1 MKTPPH
7 DIVFLTSEIYPFSK
21 SGGLADVMGIL
32 PLTLLRLGVRVA
44 VITPFYGRLCTGQYP
59 VQLVCENCHVGYPW
73 PDTTAD
79 IYKADYHGLPVYFI
93 DRGEFF
99 DRRQY
104 YCTHKGDYFD
114 NCERFIFFCRAAL
127 VAMRVLDMKARIV
140 HAQDWH
146 AALTAAYLAFWRRTD
161 PFWASMRTVLSIH
174 NLAYQGRFSY
184 RLFEQSG
191 LPAEAWNMEGVE
203 FYNSFNLLK
212 AGIAYADA
220 ITTVSPSYA
229 GEIMT
234 PQFGYGL
241 EGILHRRRDDVR
253 GILNGADYSIWS
265 PEQDAILECTYSAT
279 KPQGKALCKKH
290 LIKHLGL
297 SVCLETKPLFGFI
310 GRLRGQKGIDI
321 VLEII
326 PELMTMDVGL
336 VVLGEGRAEFEAQLL
351 NIMEEYP
358 NRVMAII
365 GYTEEMS
372 HLIQAGADIFLMPS
386 RYEPCGLTQMYSLS
400 YGTVP
405 VATAVG
411 GLKDTIV
418 PYPQSD
424 ANGFIF
430 EEPTP
435 ESLLAAI
442 RDALAVWQKPQD
454 WRRIQ
459 TKAMQTKFLWE
470 DSARAYIDV
479 YTSLH
484 KDLFIQGG
492 KNEHS
497 KKSPE
502 FQKHLQSNLSSPAR
516 RIG

>member
-1 MKTPPH
+1 MITPPH

-32 PLTLLRLGVRVA
+32 PLTLSRMGVNVA
-44 VITPFYGRLCTGQYP
+44 VITPFYGRLSTGQYP
-59 VQLVCENCHVGYPW
+59 VHLVQENCPVGYPW
-73 PDTTAD
+73 ADTTAD
-79 IYKADYHGLPVYFI
+79 IYMADYHGLPVYFI
-93 DRGEFF
+93 ERGEYF

-127 VAMRVLDMKARIV
+127 AAIRHLDMGARIV

-146 AALTAAYLAFWRRTD
+146 AGLAMAYLAFWRRTD
-161 PFWASMRTVLSIH
+161 PFWTGVRTVMSIH

-191 LPAEAWNMEGVE
+191 LPLEAWNMEGVE

-212 AGIAYADA
+212 AGIAYADK

-229 GEIMT
+229 SEIMT
-234 PQFGYGL
+234 PEFGCGL
-241 EGILHRRRDDVR
+241 EGILTRRVSDLV

-265 PEQDAILECTYSAT
+265 PENDQVLECTYSAD
-279 KPQGKALCKKH
+279 KPEGKEDCKKH
-290 LIKHLGL
+290 LMGMLGL
-297 SVCLETKPLFGFI
+297 SPDLAERPLLGFI

-326 PELMTMDVGL
+326 PELMKLDVGL
-336 VVLGEGRAEFEAQLL
+336 VVLGEGRAEFEARLMS
-351 NIMEEYP
+351 IMEDYP
-358 NRVMAII
+358 GRIVGII

-400 YGTVP
+400 YGTPP

-411 GLKDTIV
+411 GLRDTIT
-418 PYPQSD
+418 PYPSSG

-430 EEPTP
+430 ADPTP
-435 ESLLAAI
+435 EALLTTV
-442 RDALAVWQKPQD
+442 RKAVRVWEDRSAWKEVQVS
-454 WRRIQ
+454 
-459 TKAMQTKFLWE
+459 AMQTRFSWE
-470 DSARAYIDV
+470 NSARKYMDV
-479 YTSLH
+479 YASLH
-484 KDLFIQGG
+484 GDLLDTWRKI
-492 KNEHS
+492 
-497 KKSPE
+497 
-502 FQKHLQSNLSSPAR
+502 
-516 RIG
+516 

>member
-1 MKTPPH
+1 MITPPH

-32 PLTLLRLGVRVA
+32 PLTLSRMGVNVA
-44 VITPFYGRLCTGQYP
+44 VITPFYGRLSTGQYP
-59 VQLVCENCHVGYPW
+59 VHLVQENCPVGYPW
-73 PDTTAD
+73 ADTTAD
-79 IYKADYHGLPVYFI
+79 IYLADYHGLPVYFI
-93 DRGEFF
+93 ERGEYF

-127 VAMRVLDMKARIV
+127 SAIRHLDMGARIV

-146 AALTAAYLAFWRRTD
+146 AGLAMAYLAFWRRTD
-161 PFWASMRTVLSIH
+161 PFWTGVRTVMSIH

-191 LPAEAWNMEGVE
+191 LPLEAWNMEGVE

-212 AGIAYADA
+212 AGIAYADK

-229 GEIMT
+229 AEIMT
-234 PQFGYGL
+234 PEFGCGL
-241 EGILHRRRDDVR
+241 EGILTRRAADLV

-265 PEQDAILECTYSAT
+265 PENDQVLECTYSAD
-279 KPQGKALCKKH
+279 KPEGKEDCKKH
-290 LIKHLGL
+290 LMGMLGL
-297 SVCLETKPLFGFI
+297 SPELADRPLLGFI

-321 VLEII
+321 VLDII
-326 PELMTMDVGL
+326 PKLMKLNVGL
-336 VVLGEGRAEFEAQLL
+336 VVLGEGKAEFEAKLMS
-351 NIMEEYP
+351 IMEDYP
-358 NRVMAII
+358 GRIVGVI

-400 YGTVP
+400 YGTPP

-411 GLKDTIV
+411 GLRDTIT
-418 PYPQSD
+418 PYPSSG

-430 EEPTP
+430 ADPTP
-435 ESLLAAI
+435 EALLTTV
-442 RDALAVWQKPQD
+442 RKAVRVWEDRSAWKEVQVS
-454 WRRIQ
+454 
-459 TKAMQTKFLWE
+459 AMQTRFSWE
-470 DSARAYIDV
+470 NSARKYMDV
-479 YTSLH
+479 YASLH
-484 KDLFIQGG
+484 GDLLETWR
-492 KNEHS
+492 KT
-497 KKSPE
+497 
-502 FQKHLQSNLSSPAR
+502 
-516 RIG
+516 

>member
-1 MKTPPH
+1 MITPPH

-32 PLTLLRLGVRVA
+32 PLTLSRMGVRVA
-44 VITPFYGRLCTGQYP
+44 VITPFYGRLSTGHYP
-59 VQLVCENCHVGYPW
+59 VHLVQENCPVGYPW
-73 PDTTAD
+73 ADTAAD
-79 IYKADYHGLPVYFI
+79 IYLADYHGLPVYFI
-93 DRGEFF
+93 ERGEYF

-127 VAMRVLDMKARIV
+127 AAIRHLDMGARIV

-146 AALTAAYLAFWRRTD
+146 ASLAMAYLAFWRRID
-161 PFWASMRTVLSIH
+161 PYWAGVRTVMSIH

-191 LPAEAWNMEGVE
+191 LPLEAWNTEGVE

-212 AGIAYADA
+212 AGIAYADK

-229 GEIMT
+229 AEIMT
-234 PQFGYGL
+234 PEFGCGL
-241 EGILHRRRDDVR
+241 EGILTRRAADLI

-265 PEQDAILECTYSAT
+265 PENDQVLECTYSAD
-279 KPQGKALCKKH
+279 KPEGKETCKKH
-290 LIKHLGL
+290 LMGMLGL
-297 SVCLETKPLFGFI
+297 SPDLAERPLLGFI

-326 PELMTMDVGL
+326 PELMKLDVGL
-336 VVLGEGRAEFEAQLL
+336 VVLGEGRAEFEARLMS
-351 NIMEEYP
+351 IMEDYP
-358 NRVMAII
+358 GRIVGII

-400 YGTVP
+400 YGTPP

-411 GLKDTIV
+411 GLRDTIT
-418 PYPQSD
+418 PYPGSG

-430 EEPTP
+430 SDPTP
-435 ESLLAAI
+435 EALLTTV
-442 RDALAVWQKPQD
+442 RKAVQVWED
-454 WRRIQ
+454 RVAWREVQ
-459 TKAMQTKFLWE
+459 VSAMQTRFSWE
-470 DSARAYIDV
+470 NSARKYMDV
-479 YTSLH
+479 YASLH
-484 KDLFIQGG
+484 GDL
-492 KNEHS
+492 
-497 KKSPE
+497 
-502 FQKHLQSNLSSPAR
+502 LDTW
-516 RIG
+516 RIL

>member
-1 MKTPPH
+1 MITPPH

-32 PLTLLRLGVRVA
+32 PLTLSRMGVNVA
-44 VITPFYGRLCTGQYP
+44 VITPFYGRLSTGQYP
-59 VQLVCENCHVGYPW
+59 VHLVQENCPVGYPW
-73 PDTTAD
+73 ADTTAD
-79 IYKADYHGLPVYFI
+79 IYLADYHGLPVYFI
-93 DRGEFF
+93 ERGEYF

-127 VAMRVLDMKARIV
+127 AAIRHLDMGARIV

-146 AALTAAYLAFWRRTD
+146 AGLAMAYLAFWRRTD
-161 PFWASMRTVLSIH
+161 PFWTGVRTVMSIH

-191 LPAEAWNMEGVE
+191 LPLEAWNMEGVE

-212 AGIAYADA
+212 AGIAYADK

-229 GEIMT
+229 SEIMT
-234 PQFGYGL
+234 PEFGCGL
-241 EGILHRRRDDVR
+241 EGILTRRVADLV

-265 PEQDAILECTYSAT
+265 PENDQVLECTYSAD
-279 KPQGKALCKKH
+279 KPEGKEDCKKH
-290 LIKHLGL
+290 LMGMLGL
-297 SVCLETKPLFGFI
+297 SPELADRPLLGFI

-326 PELMTMDVGL
+326 PELMKLDVGL
-336 VVLGEGRAEFEAQLL
+336 VVLGEGRAEFEAMLM
-351 NIMEEYP
+351 NIMEDYP
-358 NRVMAII
+358 GRIVGII

-400 YGTVP
+400 YGTPP

-411 GLKDTIV
+411 GLRDTIT
-418 PYPQSD
+418 PYPSSG

-430 EEPTP
+430 ADPTP
-435 ESLLAAI
+435 EALLTTV
-442 RDALAVWQKPQD
+442 RKAVRVWEDRSAWKEVQVS
-454 WRRIQ
+454 
-459 TKAMQTKFLWE
+459 AMQTRFSWE
-470 DSARAYIDV
+470 NSARKYMDV
-479 YTSLH
+479 YASLH
-484 KDLFIQGG
+484 GDLLETWRKI
-492 KNEHS
+492 
-497 KKSPE
+497 
-502 FQKHLQSNLSSPAR
+502 
-516 RIG
+516 

>member
-1 MKTPPH
+1 MITPPH

-32 PLTLLRLGVRVA
+32 PLTLSRMGVRVA
-44 VITPFYGRLCTGQYP
+44 VITPFYGRLSTGHYP
-59 VQLVCENCHVGYPW
+59 VHLVQENCPVGYPW
-73 PDTTAD
+73 ADTTAD
-79 IYKADYHGLPVYFI
+79 IYLADYHGLPVYFI
-93 DRGEFF
+93 ERGEYF

-127 VAMRVLDMKARIV
+127 AAIRHLNMGARIV

-146 AALTAAYLAFWRRTD
+146 ASLAMAYLAFWRRID
-161 PFWASMRTVLSIH
+161 PYWAGVRTVMSIH

-191 LPAEAWNMEGVE
+191 LPLEAWNTEGVE

-212 AGIAYADA
+212 AGIAYADK

-229 GEIMT
+229 AEIMT
-234 PQFGYGL
+234 PEFGCGL
-241 EGILHRRRDDVR
+241 EGILTRRKADLI

-265 PEQDAILECTYSAT
+265 PENDEVLECTYSAD
-279 KPQGKALCKKH
+279 KPEGKENCKKH
-290 LIKHLGL
+290 LMGMLGL
-297 SVCLETKPLFGFI
+297 LPELVERPLLGFI

-326 PELMTMDVGL
+326 PELMKLDVGL
-336 VVLGEGRAEFEAQLL
+336 VVLGEGRAEFEAMLMS
-351 NIMEEYP
+351 IMEDYP
-358 NRVMAII
+358 GRIVGII

-400 YGTVP
+400 YGTPP

-411 GLKDTIV
+411 GLRDTIT
-418 PYPQSD
+418 PYPGSG

-430 EEPTP
+430 SDPTP
-435 ESLLAAI
+435 EALLATV
-442 RDALAVWQKPQD
+442 RKAVKVWED
-454 WRRIQ
+454 RNAWREVQ
-459 TKAMQTKFLWE
+459 VNAMQTRFSWE
-470 DSARAYIDV
+470 NSARKYMDV

-484 KDLFIQGG
+484 GDLL
-492 KNEHS
+492 NTW
-497 KKSPE
+497 
-502 FQKHLQSNLSSPAR
+502 
-516 RIG
+516 RIL

>member
-1 MKTPPH
+1 MITPPH

-32 PLTLLRLGVRVA
+32 PLTLSRMGARVA
-44 VITPFYGRLCTGQYP
+44 VITPFYGRLSTGQYP
-59 VQLVCENCHVGYPW
+59 VHLVHENCPVGYPW
-73 PDTTAD
+73 ADTTAD
-79 IYKADYHGLPVYFI
+79 IYQADYHGLPVYFI
-93 DRGEFF
+93 ERGEYF

-127 VAMRVLDMKARIV
+127 STIRHLGLGARIV

-146 AALTAAYLAFWRRTD
+146 AALSAAYLAFWRRSD
-161 PFWASMRTVLSIH
+161 PFWAGMRTVMSIH

-191 LPAEAWNMEGVE
+191 LPLEAWNMEGVE

-212 AGIAYADA
+212 AGIAYADK

-229 GEIMT
+229 REIMT
-234 PQFGYGL
+234 PEFGCGL
-241 EGILHRRRDDVR
+241 EGILARRGGDLV

-265 PEQDAILECTYSAT
+265 PENDNILECTYSAG
-279 KPQGKALCKKH
+279 KPDGKQNCKAH
-290 LIKHLGL
+290 LLGMLGL
-297 SVCLETKPLFGFI
+297 SPRLISRPLLGFI

-326 PELMTMDVGL
+326 PELMKLDVGL
-336 VVLGEGRAEFEAQLL
+336 VVLGEGRAEYEAQLMA
-351 NIMEEYP
+351 IMEDYP
-358 NRVMAII
+358 GRVVGII

-400 YGTVP
+400 YGTPP
-405 VATAVG
+405 VATSVG
-411 GLKDTIV
+411 GLRDTIV
-418 PYPQSD
+418 PYPNQG
-424 ANGFIF
+424 ANGFVF
-430 EEPTP
+430 ADPTP
-435 ESLLAAI
+435 GALLATVRKAVRVWED
-442 RDALAVWQKPQD
+442 RDA
-454 WRRIQ
+454 WREVQ
-459 TKAMQTKFLWE
+459 VNAMQTRFSWE
-470 DSARAYIDV
+470 HSARAYMDV

-484 KDLFIQGG
+484 ADLESTWRNI
-492 KNEHS
+492 
-497 KKSPE
+497 
-502 FQKHLQSNLSSPAR
+502 
-516 RIG
+516 